1 MKRVT
6 IPSSRDLYDSYDPY
20 DPYDPYGPY
29 GQTRKTKE
37 DQLRKKMQET
47 QRSSSARE
55 MMFALEKAKRERL
68 EATMHHFEQHMHQ
81 RELTLAEKV
90 YTKKIQYI
98 AKGYGRYRSPLYL
111 PPFHDDCSSCGFPH
125 NGEALH
131 KNGPVHE

>member
-1 MKRVT
+1 MKWNFVR
-6 IPSSRDLYDSYDPY
+6 
-20 DPYDPYGPY
+20 
-29 GQTRKTKE
+29 QTRKTKE

-90 YTKKIQYI
+90 CTMYFNIIVRLSPSRGEVLVLASAYRRQYAVSCVCFQGVRR
-98 AKGYGRYRSPLYL
+98 AKLGM
-111 PPFHDDCSSCGFPH
+111 PPEV
-125 NGEALH
+125 NL
-131 KNGPVHE
+131 